1 LRITVGTPSENKQ
14 LFTALQQLAWKKP
27 SL

>member
-14 LFTALQQLAWKKP
+14 LLTALQQMVWKKP
-27 SL
+27 CL